1 MQDELYAIADRLV
14 ARAQSGEQVEVVVAH
29 SKDTEVRVYEGEIES
44 LSVAESQGVGVRV
57 VADQRQG
64 FASAGTFDP
73 AALDEMLD
81 EARDNARF
89 AEPDEH
95 LGLAEP
101 DGVAVAD
108 LDLWSD
114 GLAATDTDAKI
125 ELALALERATKAGD
139 ARIIG
144 LESAEYADSMGTS
157 VVVSSTGVRSG
168 GSETVCD
175 LVAYA
180 LAEEAGETQ
189 TGFGFS
195 VGRSPQDLDVDEAA
209 NDAVYR
215 ATRLLGATKPPSQRL
230 TVVLDPFVTAQFL
243 AIVGGTLSG
252 DAVLKGR
259 SPFGDR
265 VDEVIAAP
273 SVTFV
278 DDPTDIRAF
287 TAGTNDGEGLATR
300 RNVLIDNGRLTGFV
314 HDAYSGRRSGVAST
328 GSAVRSSRTTPMAGC
343 QAISLL
349 PGDKSPAE
357 LLAEVGEGLLVAD
370 VAGLH
375 SGVNPV
381 SGDFST
387 GADGLWIKN
396 GELADPVREFTIA
409 STLQRMLQD
418 VVAVGSDLTW
428 LPMSAAGVTL
438 VIADV
443 SVSGV

>member
-1 MQDELYAIADRLV
+1 MEDELYAIADRLV
-14 ARAQSGEQVEVVVAH
+14 AKAQSGEQVEVVVSH

-44 LSVAESQGVGVRV
+44 MSVAESQGVGVRV
-57 VADQRQG
+57 VADSRQG

-73 AALDEMLD
+73 AALDDMLD
-81 EARDNARF
+81 EARDNAKY
-89 AEPDEH
+89 AEPDEF
-95 LGLAEP
+95 LGLPEP
-101 DGVAVAD
+101 DGVAEAD

-114 GLAATDTDAKI
+114 DLATADTEAKI
-125 ELALALERATKAGD
+125 DLAMALEKAVKAGD

-157 VVVSSTGVRSG
+157 VVVSTTGVRSA

-180 LAEEAGETQ
+180 LAEDKGETQ

-195 VGRSPQDLDVDEAA
+195 VGRAPQDLDVAEAA
-209 NDAVYR
+209 GDAVYR

-265 VDEVIAAP
+265 VGEAIAAP
-273 SVTFV
+273 HVTFV
-278 DDPTDIRAF
+278 DDPTDARAF
-287 TAGTNDGEGLATR
+287 TAGTSDGEGLATR
-300 RNVLIDNGRLTGFV
+300 RNVLIDGGTLTGFV
-314 HDAYSGRRSGVAST
+314 HDSYSGRRSKTAST
-328 GSAVRSSRTTPMAGC
+328 GSAVRSTRSTPMAGC

-349 PGDKSPAE
+349 PGDKSPE
-357 LLAEVGEGLLVAD
+357 QLLAEVGEGLLVAD
-370 VAGLH
+370 VSGLH

-387 GADGLWIKN
+387 GADGLWIKD
-396 GELADPVREFTIA
+396 GQLADPVREFTIA

-418 VVAVGSDLTW
+418 VVAIGSDLTW

-438 VIADV
+438 VIGDV

>member
-1 MQDELYAIADRLV
+1 MEDELYAIADRLV
-14 ARAQSGEQVEVVVAH
+14 ARAQPGEQVEVVVAH
-29 SKDTEVRVYEGEIES
+29 SKDSEVRVYEGEIES

-57 VADQRQG
+57 VADRRQG

-89 AEPDEH
+89 AEPDDH

-157 VVVSSTGVRSG
+157 VVVSSTGIRSG

-195 VGRSPQDLDVDEAA
+195 VGRSPSELDVDEAA
-209 NDAVYR
+209 KDAVYR

-243 AIVGGTLSG
+243 AIVGSTLSG

-265 VDEVIAAP
+265 VDEAIAAP
-273 SVTFV
+273 SITFV
-278 DDPTDIRAF
+278 DDPTDARAF
-287 TAGTNDGEGLATR
+287 TAGTHDGEGLATR
-300 RNVLIDNGRLTGFV
+300 RNVLVDQGRLTGFV
-314 HDAYSGRRSGVAST
+314 HDAYSGRRSGAAST
-328 GSAVRSSRTTPMAGC
+328 GSAVRSSRSTPMAGC
-343 QAISLL
+343 QAISVL
-349 PGDKSPAE
+349 PGDRSQEE
-357 LLAEVGEGLLVAD
+357 LLVEVGEGLLVAD

-387 GADGLWIKN
+387 GADGLWIKD
-396 GELADPVREFTIA
+396 GQLAGPVREFTIA

-418 VVAVGSDLTW
+418 VVAVGRDLTW

-438 VIADV
+438 VIGDV